1 MMLRNFRYF
10 IVQGFKG
17 ITSNSLMSL
26 ASVCIVIASLVL
38 FGVFVLFGA
47 NLNYISSQIRE
58 QCEINVY
65 LPKTADRDTVRKIGS
80 ELAKI
85 PNVKNARLYTKEE
98 RFQNYKDSIYS
109 GQTEVI
115 DILQEDNPLRDAYIL
130 ELTDVELA
138 NTVAEAAG
146 KVEGIEE
153 VKNSQHIFQKIIS
166 ITNGVR
172 HLSIWLIA
180 VLALISVFIISNTI
194 KLGMFSRRKEIN
206 IMKFVGAT
214 NWFIR
219 FPFMIEGML
228 LGIIGAVVSA
238 FVVLCGYNALTPQF
252 AEFLGELE
260 VLKFDEVLSLV
271 IWSFAALGVG
281 IGIIGSY
288 MSIRKHLHV

>member
-1 MMLRNFRYF
+1 
-10 IVQGFKG
+10 
-17 ITSNSLMSL
+17 MSL
-26 ASVCIVIASLVL
+26 ASISIVVASLVL

-47 NLNYISSQIRE
+47 NLNHIATQIRE

-65 LPKTADRDTVRKIGS
+65 LPKTADRDTVRKIGT
-80 ELAKI
+80 ELSKI
-85 PNVKNARLYTKEE
+85 PDVKNARLYTKEE

-115 DILQEDNPLRDAYIL
+115 DALKEDNPLRDAYIL
-130 ELTDVELA
+130 ELTDIEKA
-138 NTVAEAAG
+138 NSVAEAAG
-146 KVEGIEE
+146 KVQGIEE

-172 HLSIWLIA
+172 HLSLWLI
-180 VLALISVFIISNTI
+180 VILAIISMFIISNTI

-219 FPFMIEGML
+219 LPFMIEGMF

-238 FVVLCGYNALTPQF
+238 LIVLFGYKALIPQLT
-252 AEFLGELE
+252 EFLGELE
-260 VLKFDEVLSLV
+260 VLGFDKILSLI
-271 IWSFAALGVG
+271 IWSFSVLG
-281 IGIIGSY
+281 IGIGALGSY
-288 MSIRKHLHV
+288 LSIRKHLHV

>member
-115 DILQEDNPLRDAYIL
+115 DILQDILAFGHILRGNFG
-130 ELTDVELA
+130 V
-138 NTVAEAAG
+138 VA
-146 KVEGIEE
+146 
-153 VKNSQHIFQKIIS
+153 
-166 ITNGVR
+166 
-172 HLSIWLIA
+172 HLSSPI
-180 VLALISVFIISNTI
+180 
-194 KLGMFSRRKEIN
+194 
-206 IMKFVGAT
+206 
-214 NWFIR
+214 
-219 FPFMIEGML
+219 
-228 LGIIGAVVSA
+228 
-238 FVVLCGYNALTPQF
+238 
-252 AEFLGELE
+252 
-260 VLKFDEVLSLV
+260 
-271 IWSFAALGVG
+271 
-281 IGIIGSY
+281 
-288 MSIRKHLHV
+288 